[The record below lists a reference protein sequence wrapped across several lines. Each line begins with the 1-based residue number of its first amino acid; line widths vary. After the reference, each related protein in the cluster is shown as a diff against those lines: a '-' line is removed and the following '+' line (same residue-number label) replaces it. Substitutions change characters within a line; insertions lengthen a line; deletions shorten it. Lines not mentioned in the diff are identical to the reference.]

1 MTSQDEVSVVRKLQ
15 RAKRR
20 LLLDFVDDAPTHR
33 VQVVEQPPII
43 PLLRVREMS
52 GASDSYEEV
61 SVARRLQRMK
71 RRLLLD
77 HCGSSSPQVSVSE
90 LPFRNV
96 MVLVEAPFS
105 PRKPK
110 SPMDVSYLKSGLS
123 SPLESKGLHEIPD
136 ASIQVAKMA

>member
-20 LLLDFVDDAPTHR
+20 LLLDFVNDAPTHR
-33 VQVVEQPPII
+33 VKVVEQPPIV
-43 PLLRVREMS
+43 PLLRVRGMS
-52 GASDSYEEV
+52 SASDSYEEV

-77 HCGSSSPQVSVSE
+77 HSGSNSPQVCPV
-90 LPFRNV
+90 RNV
-96 MVLVEAPFS
+96 MVLVEAPLS
-105 PRKPK
+105 PPKPK
-110 SPMDVSYLKSGLS
+110 SPMEASYLKSGFS
-123 SPLESKGLHEIPD
+123 SPLESTGLDEIPH